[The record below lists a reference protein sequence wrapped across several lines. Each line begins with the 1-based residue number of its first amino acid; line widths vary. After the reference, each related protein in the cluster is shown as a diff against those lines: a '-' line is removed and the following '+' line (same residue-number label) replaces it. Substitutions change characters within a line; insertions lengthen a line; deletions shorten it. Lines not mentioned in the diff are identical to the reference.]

1 MAINWENYEG
11 KFFKLEDGQSKT
23 VKLANWKEAEILF
36 RGEKKSGIEADIL
49 AVNGNPVTDKVL
61 STSSLQLIQGL
72 RPFMEAAEKED
83 KTEIEV
89 IISRKGVATET
100 RYEVVAVSTEEVI
113 EE

>member
-23 VKLANWKEAEILF
+23 VKMANWRESEILF
-36 RGEKKSGIEADIL
+36 RGEKKLGIEADIL
-49 AVNGNPVTDKVL
+49 TVNGNAVSDKIL

-72 RPFMEAAEKED
+72 RPFFEAAEAEG
-83 KTEIEV
+83 KTEVEV
-89 IISRKGVATET
+89 IISRKGIATDT
-100 RYEVVAVSTEEVI
+100 KYEVVAVSSEEVI